1 MLNIILNERPQNNN
15 NNQSSSI
22 NPQFINKKREN
33 NFTVKKIKKRT
44 DNKRREYFWTV
55 FRFLMEYISKVFG
68 LEFNLNFQ
76 KQFEAIYGCTIKKM
90 KNVLSFKIYQ
100 IISLFKNPQL
110 DEKGNSIKDAYKEL
124 KKNFMLYK
132 TFIFLMECTYDQ
144 LLEYYFTNNIEPKRN
159 INISSLME
167 LIKKDKNEIMN
178 AIQEIKNKKGRKER
192 NEAELKLDESMTS
205 FRNFEQKFLE
215 KDNEDNTINNL
226 IENRLTD
233 DTSQIG
239 IINFI
244 EKKFVN
250 NNNNNLYETDEFNN
264 LDNQDVVFYKSD
276 DEIMKP
282 FFSPIQNNDS
292 LENLLNINT
301 NRNNNDFP
309 SPRPLNHY
317 NLGDND
323 I

>member
-1 MLNIILNERPQNNN
+1 MLNIILNEMPQNNN

-110 DEKGNSIKDAYKEL
+110 AEKGNSIKDAYTEL

-192 NEAELKLDESMTS
+192 KEAELKLDESMTS
-205 FRNFEQKFLE
+205 FRNFEQKYLE
-215 KDNEDNTINNL
+215 KDNEDNTFNNL
-226 IENRLTD
+226 TENRLTD
-233 DTSQIG
+233 YTSQFG

-292 LENLLNINT
+292 LANLLNINT

-309 SPRPLNHY
+309 SPIPLNHY

>member
-1 MLNIILNERPQNNN
+1 MLNIILNEMPQNNN

-33 NFTVKKIKKRT
+33 NFTAKKIKKRT

-110 DEKGNSIKDAYKEL
+110 DEKGNSIKDAYTEL

-192 NEAELKLDESMTS
+192 KDAELKLDESMTS
-205 FRNFEQKFLE
+205 FRNFEQKYLE
-215 KDNEDNTINNL
+215 KDNEDNTFNNL
-226 IENRLTD
+226 TENRLTD
-233 DTSQIG
+233 YTSQFG

-309 SPRPLNHY
+309 SSIPLNHY

>member
-1 MLNIILNERPQNNN
+1 MLNIILNEMPQNNN

-110 DEKGNSIKDAYKEL
+110 DEKGNSIKDAYTEL

-192 NEAELKLDESMTS
+192 KDAELKLDESMTS
-205 FRNFEQKFLE
+205 FRNFEQKYLE
-215 KDNEDNTINNL
+215 KDNEDNTFNNL
-226 IENRLTD
+226 TENRLTD
-233 DTSQIG
+233 YTSQFG

-264 LDNQDVVFYKSD
+264 LDNRDVVFYKSD
-276 DEIMKP
+276 DKIMKP

-292 LENLLNINT
+292 LANLFNINT
-301 NRNNNDFP
+301 NRNNNNFP
-309 SPRPLNHY
+309 SPILLNHY

>member
-1 MLNIILNERPQNNN
+1 MLNIILNEMPQNNN

-90 KNVLSFKIYQ
+90 KSVLSFKIYQ

-110 DEKGNSIKDAYKEL
+110 DEKGNSIKDAYTEL

-192 NEAELKLDESMTS
+192 KDAELKLDESMTS
-205 FRNFEQKFLE
+205 FRNFEQKYLE
-215 KDNEDNTINNL
+215 KDNEDNTFNNL
-226 IENRLTD
+226 TENRLTD
-233 DTSQIG
+233 YTSQFG

-264 LDNQDVVFYKSD
+264 LDNRDVVFYKSD
-276 DEIMKP
+276 DKIMKP

-292 LENLLNINT
+292 LANLFNINT
-301 NRNNNDFP
+301 NRNNNNFP
-309 SPRPLNHY
+309 SPILLNHY

>member
-1 MLNIILNERPQNNN
+1 MLNIILNEMPQNNN

-110 DEKGNSIKDAYKEL
+110 AEKGNSIKDAYTEL

-192 NEAELKLDESMTS
+192 KDAELKLDESMTS
-205 FRNFEQKFLE
+205 FRNFEQKYLE
-215 KDNEDNTINNL
+215 KDNEDNTFNNL
-226 IENRLTD
+226 TENRLTD
-233 DTSQIG
+233 YTSQFG

-264 LDNQDVVFYKSD
+264 LDNRDVVFYKSD
-276 DEIMKP
+276 DKIMKP

-292 LENLLNINT
+292 LANLLNINT

-309 SPRPLNHY
+309 SPIPLNHY

>member
-1 MLNIILNERPQNNN
+1 MLNILLNEMPQNNN

-90 KNVLSFKIYQ
+90 KKVLSFKIYE
-100 IISLFKNPQL
+100 IISLFKNTQL
-110 DEKGNSIKDAYKEL
+110 IEKGNSIKDAYTEL

-264 LDNQDVVFYKSD
+264 LDNRDVVFYKSD
-276 DEIMKP
+276 DKIMKP

-292 LENLLNINT
+292 LANLFNINT

-309 SPRPLNHY
+309 SPIPLNHY

>member
-1 MLNIILNERPQNNN
+1 MFNIISSEKPQNNI

-110 DEKGNSIKDAYKEL
+110 AEKGNSIKDAYTEL

-192 NEAELKLDESMTS
+192 KDAELKLDESMTS
-205 FRNFEQKFLE
+205 FRNFEQKYLE
-215 KDNEDNTINNL
+215 KDNEDNTFNNL
-226 IENRLTD
+226 TENRLTD
-233 DTSQIG
+233 YTSQFG

-292 LENLLNINT
+292 LANLLNINT

-309 SPRPLNHY
+309 SPIPLNHY

>member
-1 MLNIILNERPQNNN
+1 
-15 NNQSSSI
+15 
-22 NPQFINKKREN
+22 
-33 NFTVKKIKKRT
+33 
-44 DNKRREYFWTV
+44 
-55 FRFLMEYISKVFG
+55 MEYISKVFG

-110 DEKGNSIKDAYKEL
+110 AEKGNSIKDAYTEL

-132 TFIFLMECTYDQ
+132 TFVFLMECTYDQ
-144 LLEYYFTNNIEPKRN
+144 LLEYYFTNNIEPERN

-215 KDNEDNTINNL
+215 KDNEDNTFNNL

-233 DTSQIG
+233 YTSQIG
-239 IINFI
+239 NINFI
-244 EKKFVN
+244 EKKFVKN
-250 NNNNNLYETDEFNN
+250 NNNNNLYETDEFND
-264 LDNQDVVFYKSD
+264 LDNRELVFYKSD
-276 DEIMKP
+276 DKIMEP
-282 FFSPIQNNDS
+282 FFSPIQNNS
-292 LENLLNINT
+292 LANLLNINT

-309 SPRPLNHY
+309 SPIPLNHY

>member
-1 MLNIILNERPQNNN
+1 MPQNNN

-110 DEKGNSIKDAYKEL
+110 DEKGNSIKDAYTEL

-192 NEAELKLDESMTS
+192 KDAELKLDESMTS
-205 FRNFEQKFLE
+205 FRNFEQKYLE
-215 KDNEDNTINNL
+215 KDNEDNTFNNL
-226 IENRLTD
+226 TENRLTD
-233 DTSQIG
+233 YTSQFG

-264 LDNQDVVFYKSD
+264 LDNRDVVFYKSD
-276 DEIMKP
+276 DKIMKP

-292 LENLLNINT
+292 LANLFNINT
-301 NRNNNDFP
+301 NRNNNNFP
-309 SPRPLNHY
+309 SPILLNHY

>member
-1 MLNIILNERPQNNN
+1 MLNIILNEMPQNNN

-110 DEKGNSIKDAYKEL
+110 DEKGNSIKDAYTEL

-192 NEAELKLDESMTS
+192 KDAELKLDESMTS
-205 FRNFEQKFLE
+205 FRNFEQKYLE
-215 KDNEDNTINNL
+215 KDNEDNTFNNL
-226 IENRLTD
+226 TENRLTD
-233 DTSQIG
+233 YTSQFG

-264 LDNQDVVFYKSD
+264 LDNRDVVFYKSD
-276 DEIMKP
+276 DKIMKP

-292 LENLLNINT
+292 LANLFNINT

-309 SPRPLNHY
+309 SPIPLNHY

>member
-1 MLNIILNERPQNNN
+1 MLNIILNEMPQNNN

-90 KNVLSFKIYQ
+90 KKVLSFKIYE

-110 DEKGNSIKDAYKEL
+110 TEKGNPIKDAYAEL
-124 KKNFMLYK
+124 KKKKILHE
-132 TFIFLMECTYDQ
+132 TFVFLMECTYDQ

-192 NEAELKLDESMTS
+192 KDAELKLDESMTS
-205 FRNFEQKFLE
+205 FRNFEQKYLE
-215 KDNEDNTINNL
+215 KDNEDNTFNNL
-226 IENRLTD
+226 TENRLTD
-233 DTSQIG
+233 YTSQFG

-264 LDNQDVVFYKSD
+264 LDNRDVVFYKSD
-276 DEIMKP
+276 DKIMKP

-292 LENLLNINT
+292 LANLFNINT
-301 NRNNNDFP
+301 NRNNNNFP
-309 SPRPLNHY
+309 SPILLNHY

>member
-1 MLNIILNERPQNNN
+1 MKCPKITIIIKVHLLILNLLIKKGKIIL
-15 NNQSSSI
+15 QS
-22 NPQFINKKREN
+22 
-33 NFTVKKIKKRT
+33 KKIKKRT

-110 DEKGNSIKDAYKEL
+110 DEKGNSIKDAYTEL

-192 NEAELKLDESMTS
+192 KDAELKLDESMTS
-205 FRNFEQKFLE
+205 FRNFEQKYLE
-215 KDNEDNTINNL
+215 KDNEDNTFNNL
-226 IENRLTD
+226 TENRLTD
-233 DTSQIG
+233 YTSQFG

-264 LDNQDVVFYKSD
+264 LDNRDVVFYKSD
-276 DEIMKP
+276 DKIMKP

-292 LENLLNINT
+292 LANLFNINT
-301 NRNNNDFP
+301 NRNNNNFP
-309 SPRPLNHY
+309 SPILLNHY

>member
-1 MLNIILNERPQNNN
+1 MLNIILNEMPQNNN

-110 DEKGNSIKDAYKEL
+110 AEKGNSIKDAYTEL

-192 NEAELKLDESMTS
+192 KDAELKLDESMTS
-205 FRNFEQKFLE
+205 FRNFEQKYLE
-215 KDNEDNTINNL
+215 KDNEDNTFNNL
-226 IENRLTD
+226 TENRLTD
-233 DTSQIG
+233 YTSQFG

-264 LDNQDVVFYKSD
+264 LDNRDVVFYKSD
-276 DEIMKP
+276 DKIMKP

-292 LENLLNINT
+292 LANLFNINT
-301 NRNNNDFP
+301 NRNNNNFP
-309 SPRPLNHY
+309 SPILLNHY
-317 NLGDND
+317 NLN
-323 I
+323 

>member
-1 MLNIILNERPQNNN
+1 MLNIILNEMPQNNN

-110 DEKGNSIKDAYKEL
+110 DEKGNSIKDAYTEL

-167 LIKKDKNEIMN
+167 LIKK
-178 AIQEIKNKKGRKER
+178 IKKVGKR
-192 NEAELKLDESMTS
+192 
-205 FRNFEQKFLE
+205 E
-215 KDNEDNTINNL
+215 K
-226 IENRLTD
+226 
-233 DTSQIG
+233 
-239 IINFI
+239 
-244 EKKFVN
+244 
-250 NNNNNLYETDEFNN
+250 
-264 LDNQDVVFYKSD
+264 
-276 DEIMKP
+276 M
-282 FFSPIQNNDS
+282 QN
-292 LENLLNINT
+292 
-301 NRNNNDFP
+301 
-309 SPRPLNHY
+309 
-317 NLGDND
+317 
-323 I
+323 

>member
-1 MLNIILNERPQNNN
+1 MLNIILNEMPQNNN

-33 NFTVKKIKKRT
+33 NFTAKKIKKRT

-90 KNVLSFKIYQ
+90 KSVLSFKIYQ

-110 DEKGNSIKDAYKEL
+110 DEKGNSIKDAYTEL

-192 NEAELKLDESMTS
+192 KDAELKLDESMTS
-205 FRNFEQKFLE
+205 FRNFEQKYLE
-215 KDNEDNTINNL
+215 KDNEDNTFNNL
-226 IENRLTD
+226 TENRLTD
-233 DTSQIG
+233 YTSQFG

-264 LDNQDVVFYKSD
+264 LDNRDVVFYKSD
-276 DEIMKP
+276 DKIMKP

-292 LENLLNINT
+292 LANLFNINT
-301 NRNNNDFP
+301 NRNNNNFP
-309 SPRPLNHY
+309 SPILLNHY